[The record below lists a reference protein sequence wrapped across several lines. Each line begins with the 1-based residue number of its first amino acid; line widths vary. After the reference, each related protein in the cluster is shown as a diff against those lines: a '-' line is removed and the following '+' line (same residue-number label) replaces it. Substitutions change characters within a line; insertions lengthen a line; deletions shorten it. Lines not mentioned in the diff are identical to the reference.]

1 MVDRQTEIGERD
13 IGKDK
18 QTEMWKDW
26 QKYTEMSIRMC
37 IVQHKNIRKCRLDPP
52 PSNKIARG
60 GL

>member
-52 PSNKIARG
+52 P
-60 GL
+60 L

>member
-37 IVQHKNIRKCRLDPP
+37 IV
-52 PSNKIARG
+52 
-60 GL
+60 